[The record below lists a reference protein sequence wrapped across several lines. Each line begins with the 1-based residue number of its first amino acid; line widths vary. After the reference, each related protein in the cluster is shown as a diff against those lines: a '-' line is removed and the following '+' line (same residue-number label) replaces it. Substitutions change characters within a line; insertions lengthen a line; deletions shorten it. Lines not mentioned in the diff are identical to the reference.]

1 MKYIL
6 LSITTLLLSLS
17 CFASEE
23 IEIDFLERLEAFVGH
38 GDFSKEKLNEI
49 WLVGDT
55 PPAMFADTLAG
66 LKELKEQ
73 GIGET
78 RYHEIYPS
86 MKERMSQS
94 MEIEGKT
101 YASNSMPYKML
112 EIKYS
117 TKIPVENGSKTGW
130 SYVVGESEGS
140 LYMMGL
146 QEQNRVAGSIN
157 APRPHTTGHTGP

>member
-1 MKYIL
+1 VIILDDLQKNMKYIL
-6 LSITTLLLSLS
+6 ISITALLLSLS

-23 IEIDFLERLEAFVGH
+23 IESDFLERLEAFVSE

-49 WLVGDT
+49 WLVEDT

-66 LKELKEQ
+66 LKELKKQ

-86 MKERMSQS
+86 MKERISQP
-94 MEIEGKT
+94 MEIDGKT
-101 YASNSMPYKML
+101 YTSNLEPYKMV

-117 TKIPVENGSKTGW
+117 TKIPVENSSKAGW
-130 SYVVGESEGS
+130 SYVVGISEGQ

-146 QEQNRVAGSIN
+146 EKQIKAE
-157 APRPHTTGHTGP
+157 

>member
-1 MKYIL
+1 MPGLDDLRKNMKYIL
-6 LSITTLLLSLS
+6 VIITSLLLSLS
-17 CFASEE
+17 CFALEE
-23 IEIDFLERLEAFVGH
+23 MESDFLERLDAFVNE

-49 WLVGDT
+49 WLVEDT

-86 MKERMSQS
+86 MKERMSQP
-94 MEIEGKT
+94 MEIDGKT
-101 YASNSMPYKML
+101 YTSNLEPYKMV

-117 TKIPVENGSKTGW
+117 TKIPVENSSKAGW
-130 SYVVGESEGS
+130 SYVVGISEGQ

-146 QEQNRVAGSIN
+146 EKQIKAE
-157 APRPHTTGHTGP
+157 